1 MTKYFMQNTHLAGL
15 EAVMMLAPFF
25 TRRYSGV
32 MILNRFR
39 YDSENTKCKYC
50 TAYHKGKGCTEK
62 CCPWLA
68 ERLEAGAVP
77 YKELLKI
84 CFENLQ
90 NKRLKAR
97 LRKLASGQCS
107 GWFYNDDHRRRFEQ
121 AKAALRINL
130 HAMSPQYAAA
140 LFLLTADEQ
149 LWRIA
154 QKGITHHSITFG
166 QMKLRNISPD
176 AYALYQTA
184 KSLYTGKE
192 SITVAEL
199 ADPELIDGPLLTTI
213 VNGILVTRFGTDMF
227 KIGKMEVYS

>member
-1 MTKYFMQNTHLAGL
+1 
-15 EAVMMLAPFF
+15 MMLTPFF
-25 TRRYSGV
+25 TRRYNGV
-32 MILNRFR
+32 IILNRFQ

-77 YKELLKI
+77 YKELLKV
-84 CFENLQ
+84 CFANLQ

-97 LRKLASGQCS
+97 LQNLASGYCS

-130 HAMSPQYAAA
+130 YAMSPRYAAA

-154 QKGITHHSITFG
+154 QKGTTHHSIIFG
-166 QMKLRNISPD
+166 QMKLRNISTD

-192 SITVAEL
+192 SIAVTEL
-199 ADPELIDGPLLTTI
+199 SDPELIDGPLLMLI
-213 VNGILVTRFGTDMF
+213 VNGILITRFGADVF
-227 KIGKMEVYS
+227 QFAKEVQPHA